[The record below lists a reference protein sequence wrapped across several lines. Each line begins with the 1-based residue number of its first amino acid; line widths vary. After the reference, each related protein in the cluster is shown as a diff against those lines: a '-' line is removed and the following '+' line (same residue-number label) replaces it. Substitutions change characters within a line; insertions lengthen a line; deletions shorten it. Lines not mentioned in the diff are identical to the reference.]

1 MYVYLPFY
9 YLAQTETVTEVNI
22 LSTSAETFGNNA
34 PTMKIWKPQM
44 KVRLYYN

>member
-34 PTMKIWKPQM
+34 PIDENMETTNEGKT
-44 KVRLYYN
+44 LL

>member
-22 LSTSAETFGNNA
+22 LSTSAETFWNNA
-34 PTMKIWKPQM
+34 PIDENMETTNEGKT
-44 KVRLYYN
+44 LL

>member
-34 PTMKIWKPQM
+34 PINENMETTNEGKT
-44 KVRLYYN
+44 LL